1 MQVVQS
7 SPAGGSNPSSD
18 LDLNLLDDFF
28 GGQLVDDRQETD
40 EEPDNPVP
48 PRVKN
53 LEWTSVG
60 VFNGPEGRIA
70 ALSALKIQA
79 GPEWFESKARKV
91 RTQQTDGI
99 PLSQTPRTRV
109 GDGAV
114 ISEYKCP
121 FAQVRPNT
129 PRDRI
134 PELPCVRSFMRPSIA
149 MDSCLRTNVSHLVC
163 KGSIAL
169 PD

>member
-28 GGQLVDDRQETD
+28 GGQLVDDGQETD

-48 PRVKN
+48 PRVKY

-60 VFNGPEGRIA
+60 VFNGPEDRIA

-79 GPEWFESKARKV
+79 GPA
-91 RTQQTDGI
+91 
-99 PLSQTPRTRV
+99 
-109 GDGAV
+109 
-114 ISEYKCP
+114 
-121 FAQVRPNT
+121 
-129 PRDRI
+129 
-134 PELPCVRSFMRPSIA
+134 
-149 MDSCLRTNVSHLVC
+149 
-163 KGSIAL
+163 
-169 PD
+169 